1 MDMNKILMEMNKM
14 KNLVD
19 EILSQKRSLEAI
31 AKKMELSG
39 AEQAQLDLL
48 NQLEEIIKQ
57 D

>member
-14 KNLVD
+14 KNLID

-31 AKKMELSG
+31 AKKMELSE